1 MLHVNLQKL
10 HCTLFNQKEQIPQ
23 RPHTGKC
30 WDVLTGKIIICIIII
45 IFFVIFPHQCPNKQK
60 SWYTRVAETW
70 PKGQNLFY
78 YKNEIKK
85 LPPISRYWFSN
96 SLIWSS
102 FFTKSLSP
110 HDKQIVKVIDHF
122 FFLCLQ
128 LPSRLTHNICLTALC
143 TRNNWRNSHFNFRYC

>member
-10 HCTLFNQKEQIPQ
+10 HCTLFNQKERIPQ
-23 RPHTGKC
+23 RPHTVKC

-45 IFFVIFPHQCPNKQK
+45 IFCNFSTPMSKQTK
-60 SWYTRVAETW
+60 TWYTWVAETW

-102 FFTKSLSP
+102 FFITKSLSP
-110 HDKQIVKVIDHF
+110 HDKQIIKVIDHF
-122 FFLCLQ
+122 FSLFTASITVDAQHLSSGYMYEKQ
-128 LPSRLTHNICLTALC
+128 LTKQS
-143 TRNNWRNSHFNFRYC
+143 F